1 MVIDSCNGINTL
13 YTERYTRS
21 AFLYRYSS
29 DSDDREI
36 TGLRP
41 SSITAMST
49 VFSSVFCHLTQLICF
64 NRLT

>member
-21 AFLYRYSS
+21 AFLYRYNS

-36 TGLRP
+36 TG
-41 SSITAMST
+41 SSFLTATAVM
-49 VFSSVFCHLTQLICF
+49 
-64 NRLT
+64 